1 MEFKKKTLET
11 QIIEIFQKISPAITR
26 LIQSETDNAN
36 IVINL
41 GKTKSKNK
49 NEININPSILV
60 NAVSDSEL
68 EFKELIIG
76 TVVHEAIHSMEEY
89 NFNVDEDLTKY
100 KDDTEGLTNIDEVLE
115 VLAGPF
121 GKYIF
126 EILVHS
132 YDEFQFVK
140 NFNGLRSILE
150 DIYKESSI
158 NIKNLKP
165 FNKFLTLLF
174 HNITGYVEL
183 DIEKYP
189 KNIKEPLKETL
200 RVLDN
205 FSYDKN
211 LIEDTIDI
219 TIEITDICRRYNL
232 LPDVDNQ
239 TLGERRESIE
249 NFEDSVIDDLNKVLI
264 PSSTNITSGNT
275 LEKFLGK
282 KGADSEDEKLNFMD
296 DHVSK
301 VGTSSTVYLPNG
313 KVSKL
318 LSTNLPK
325 SFKNLYTNGLN
336 TYNSLLEEWDLPVFK
351 VTNKIKPYFIHNKKR
366 LRISGYDQGDLS
378 PHVPLML
385 ASGRYERMFEQ
396 KQRLSNKSYAVSLLI
411 DGSGSMLEKDK
422 GDFYPWSLSAALIGA
437 SYLAQICHELD
448 IDFEVAIFN
457 RSFAAD
463 ELENEELYL
472 KRKMAVS
479 SMLNTNYGSNAE
491 YYFNTTNHYFIKKF
505 DDSWKE
511 NYEKFIGLIEFSR
524 NLRESLDKIES
535 NLDHPPASM
544 FERGTNVDERN
555 IMFSTKRLLEKGS
568 KTKLLAVLS
577 DGMTRG
583 SLEDLKS
590 SINYASK
597 VGIDVIG
604 IGIGERGTWK
614 EYINKT
620 QINEPEE
627 LIHSIV
633 NITNCLLYTSPSPR
647 DSRVS
652 RMPSSA

>member
-26 LIQSETDNAN
+26 LIQSETDNPN

-89 NFNVDEDLTKY
+89 NFNIDEDLTKY

-132 YDEFQFVK
+132 YEEFQFVK

-211 LIEDTIDI
+211 LIEDTVDI

-524 NLRESLDKIES
+524 NLRESLDKIET

-633 NITNCLLYTSPSPR
+633 NITKDILIKNIEESTG
-647 DSRVS
+647 V
-652 RMPSSA
+652 A

>member
-76 TVVHEAIHSMEEY
+76 TVVHEAIHSIEEY

-183 DIEKYP
+183 DVEKYP

-633 NITNCLLYTSPSPR
+633 NITKDILIKNIKLTSG
-647 DSRVS
+647 VT
-652 RMPSSA
+652 

>member
-511 NYEKFIGLIEFSR
+511 NYEKFIGLLEFSR

-633 NITNCLLYTSPSPR
+633 NITKDILIKNIEESTG
-647 DSRVS
+647 V
-652 RMPSSA
+652 A

>member
-219 TIEITDICRRYNL
+219 TIEITDICRRYNV

-633 NITNCLLYTSPSPR
+633 NITKDILIKNIEESTG
-647 DSRVS
+647 V
-652 RMPSSA
+652 A

>member
-26 LIQSETDNAN
+26 LIQSETDNPN

-89 NFNVDEDLTKY
+89 NFDVDEDLTKY

-604 IGIGERGTWK
+604 IGIGGRGTWK

-633 NITNCLLYTSPSPR
+633 NITKDILIKNIEESTG
-647 DSRVS
+647 V
-652 RMPSSA
+652 A

>member
-633 NITNCLLYTSPSPR
+633 NITKDILIKNIKLASG
-647 DSRVS
+647 V
-652 RMPSSA
+652 A

>member
-26 LIQSETDNAN
+26 LIQSETDNPN

-89 NFNVDEDLTKY
+89 NFNIDEDLTKY

-132 YDEFQFVK
+132 YEEFQFVK

-211 LIEDTIDI
+211 LIEDTVDI

-249 NFEDSVIDDLNKVLI
+249 SFEDSVIDDLNKVLI

-524 NLRESLDKIES
+524 NLRESLDKIET

-633 NITNCLLYTSPSPR
+633 NITKDILIKNIEESTG
-647 DSRVS
+647 V
-652 RMPSSA
+652 A

>member
-89 NFNVDEDLTKY
+89 NFNVDKDITKY
-100 KDDTEGLTNIDEVLE
+100 KDGTEGLTNIDEVLE

-219 TIEITDICRRYNL
+219 TIEIIDICRRYNL

-633 NITNCLLYTSPSPR
+633 NITKDILIKNIEESTG
-647 DSRVS
+647 V
-652 RMPSSA
+652 A

>member
-183 DIEKYP
+183 DTEKYP

-232 LPDVDNQ
+232 LPDVDSQ

-633 NITNCLLYTSPSPR
+633 NITKDILIKNIEESTG
-647 DSRVS
+647 V
-652 RMPSSA
+652 A

>member
-511 NYEKFIGLIEFSR
+511 NYERFIGLIEFSR

-535 NLDHPPASM
+535 NLDHPPTSM

-633 NITNCLLYTSPSPR
+633 NITKDILIKNIEESTG
-647 DSRVS
+647 V
-652 RMPSSA
+652 A

>member
-26 LIQSETDNAN
+26 LIQSETDNPN

-140 NFNGLRSILE
+140 NFNGLKSILE

-232 LPDVDNQ
+232 LPDVDSQ

-633 NITNCLLYTSPSPR
+633 NITKDILIKNIEESTG
-647 DSRVS
+647 V
-652 RMPSSA
+652 A

>member
-26 LIQSETDNAN
+26 LIQSETDNPN

-89 NFNVDEDLTKY
+89 KFNVDEDLTKY

-115 VLAGPF
+115 LLAGPF

-183 DIEKYP
+183 DTEKYP

-232 LPDVDNQ
+232 LPDVDSQ

-282 KGADSEDEKLNFMD
+282 KGADSQDEKLNFMD

-524 NLRESLDKIES
+524 NLRESLDKIET
-535 NLDHPPASM
+535 NMDHPPASM

-633 NITNCLLYTSPSPR
+633 NITKDILIKNIEESTG
-647 DSRVS
+647 V
-652 RMPSSA
+652 A

>member
-189 KNIKEPLKETL
+189 KNIKAPLKETL

-633 NITNCLLYTSPSPR
+633 NITKDILIKNIEESTG
-647 DSRVS
+647 V
-652 RMPSSA
+652 A

>member
-211 LIEDTIDI
+211 LIEETIDI

-633 NITNCLLYTSPSPR
+633 NITKDILIKNIEESTG
-647 DSRVS
+647 V
-652 RMPSSA
+652 A

>member
-183 DIEKYP
+183 DIDKYP

-633 NITNCLLYTSPSPR
+633 NITKDILIKNIEESTG
-647 DSRVS
+647 V
-652 RMPSSA
+652 A

>member
-100 KDDTEGLTNIDEVLE
+100 KDDTEGLINIDEVLE

-633 NITNCLLYTSPSPR
+633 NITKDILIKNIEESTG
-647 DSRVS
+647 V
-652 RMPSSA
+652 A

>member
-479 SMLNTNYGSNAE
+479 SMLDTNYGSNAE

-633 NITNCLLYTSPSPR
+633 NITKDILIKNIEESTG
-647 DSRVS
+647 V
-652 RMPSSA
+652 A

>member
-336 TYNSLLEEWDLPVFK
+336 TYNSLLEEWDLPIFK

-524 NLRESLDKIES
+524 NLRESLDKIET

-633 NITNCLLYTSPSPR
+633 NITKDILIKNIEESTG
-647 DSRVS
+647 V
-652 RMPSSA
+652 A

>member
-26 LIQSETDNAN
+26 LIQSETDNPN

-89 NFNVDEDLTKY
+89 NFNIDEDLTKY

-183 DIEKYP
+183 DTEKYP

-282 KGADSEDEKLNFMD
+282 KGADSQDEKLNFMD

-524 NLRESLDKIES
+524 NLRESLDKIET
-535 NLDHPPASM
+535 NMDHPPASM

-633 NITNCLLYTSPSPR
+633 NITKDILIKNIEESTG
-647 DSRVS
+647 V
-652 RMPSSA
+652 A

>member
-26 LIQSETDNAN
+26 LIQSETDNPN

-89 NFNVDEDLTKY
+89 NFNIDEDLTKY

-115 VLAGPF
+115 LLAGPF

-150 DIYKESSI
+150 DIYKESII
-158 NIKNLKP
+158 NIKNIKP

-183 DIEKYP
+183 DTEKYP

-282 KGADSEDEKLNFMD
+282 KGADSQDEKLNFMD

-524 NLRESLDKIES
+524 NLRESLDKIET
-535 NLDHPPASM
+535 NMDHPPASM

-633 NITNCLLYTSPSPR
+633 NITKDILIKNIEESTG
-647 DSRVS
+647 V
-652 RMPSSA
+652 A

>member
-140 NFNGLRSILE
+140 NFNGLKSILE

-200 RVLDN
+200 RLLDN

-491 YYFNTTNHYFIKKF
+491 YYFNTTNHYLIKKF

-633 NITNCLLYTSPSPR
+633 NITKDILIKNIEESTG
-647 DSRVS
+647 V
-652 RMPSSA
+652 A

>member
-36 IVINL
+36 IVSNL

-183 DIEKYP
+183 DVEKYP

-232 LPDVDNQ
+232 LPDVDSQ

-633 NITNCLLYTSPSPR
+633 NITKDILIKNIEESTG
-647 DSRVS
+647 V
-652 RMPSSA
+652 A

>member
-26 LIQSETDNAN
+26 LIQSETDNPN

-89 NFNVDEDLTKY
+89 KFNVDEDLTKY

-183 DIEKYP
+183 DTEKYP

-232 LPDVDNQ
+232 LPDVDSQ

-524 NLRESLDKIES
+524 NLRESLDKIET
-535 NLDHPPASM
+535 NMDHPPASM

-633 NITNCLLYTSPSPR
+633 NITKDILIKNIEESTG
-647 DSRVS
+647 V
-652 RMPSSA
+652 A

>member
-49 NEININPSILV
+49 NEINIDPSILV

-89 NFNVDEDLTKY
+89 NFIVDEDLTKY

-211 LIEDTIDI
+211 LIVDTIDI

-633 NITNCLLYTSPSPR
+633 NITKDILIKNIEESTG
-647 DSRVS
+647 V
-652 RMPSSA
+652 A

>member
-26 LIQSETDNAN
+26 LIQSETDNPN

-41 GKTKSKNK
+41 GKTKSKNI

-524 NLRESLDKIES
+524 NLRESLDKLES

-633 NITNCLLYTSPSPR
+633 NITKDILIKNIEESTG
-647 DSRVS
+647 V
-652 RMPSSA
+652 A

>member
-100 KDDTEGLTNIDEVLE
+100 KDDTVGLTNIDEVLE

-633 NITNCLLYTSPSPR
+633 NITKDILIKNIEESTG
-647 DSRVS
+647 V
-652 RMPSSA
+652 A

>member
-26 LIQSETDNAN
+26 LIQSETDNPN

-89 NFNVDEDLTKY
+89 NFDVDEDLTKY

-205 FSYDKN
+205 FLYDKN

-633 NITNCLLYTSPSPR
+633 NITKDILIKNIEESTG
-647 DSRVS
+647 V
-652 RMPSSA
+652 A

>member
-26 LIQSETDNAN
+26 LIQSETDNPN

-183 DIEKYP
+183 DIDKYP

-633 NITNCLLYTSPSPR
+633 NITKDILIKNIEESTG
-647 DSRVS
+647 V
-652 RMPSSA
+652 A

>member
-200 RVLDN
+200 RVLYN

-524 NLRESLDKIES
+524 NLRESLDKLES

-633 NITNCLLYTSPSPR
+633 NITKDILIKNIEESTG
-647 DSRVS
+647 V
-652 RMPSSA
+652 A